1 MIHEDGQQDQVRGA
15 ERLGDGVQGGSAAR
29 CAPGDL
35 DVYDASV
42 PEVRVLAERCF
53 DCILRSGQERLAIDP
68 AHIRERIATVRAKGG
83 HIVCH
88 NTYPPL
94 SAETGR
100 AAVCRGFFDAYG
112 SENTAFRLAVAF
124 GIVTEVAPPD
134 PALLP
139 PRAVGADRRR
149 GGGQWA

>member
-1 MIHEDGQQDQVRGA
+1 VILEDGQHDEVCGA
-15 ERLGDGVQGGSAAR
+15 EDFGDVPQGGSAAR
-29 CAPGDL
+29 RAAGDL

-53 DCILRSGQERLAIDP
+53 DCILRSGEERLAIDP
-68 AHIRERIATVRAKGG
+68 AHIRERIATVRANRG

-112 SENTAFRLAVAF
+112 LENTAFRLALAF
-124 GIVTEVAPPD
+124 GIITEVAPPD

-139 PRAVGADRRR
+139 PRAVGRARKR

>member
-1 MIHEDGQQDQVRGA
+1 MIHEDGQQNETCGA
-15 ERLGDGVQGGSAAR
+15 DDFSDGPEGVSAAR
-29 CAPGDL
+29 RAADNL

-53 DCILRSGQERLAIDP
+53 DCILRSGEERLAVDP
-68 AHIRERIATVRAKGG
+68 AHIRERIATVRANRG

-112 SENTAFRLAVAF
+112 LENTAFRLALAF
-124 GIVTEVAPPD
+124 GIITEVAPPD
-134 PALLP
+134 SALLP
-139 PRAVGADRRR
+139 PRAVGRDWKR